1 LALTWRD
8 VLKFAGWL
16 LLSGVVGLSIVPPD
30 YRLVTGLPHNL
41 EHFAIFLLVGLLFG
55 LGYPYRYLVQGVV
68 LFLFAATVELV
79 QVWVPGRHAR
89 ISDLV
94 ASVLGLLV
102 GLGLA
107 SISVRLARRGDG
119 QGPPVSPLQS

>member
-1 LALTWRD
+1 LALTWRH
-8 VLKFAGWL
+8 LLQFAAWL
-16 LLSGVVGLSIVPPD
+16 LLCGVVGLSIVPPD
-30 YRLVTGLPHNL
+30 YRLVTGLPHHL

-55 LGYPYRYLVQGVV
+55 LGYPYRYLVQRVG
-68 LFLFAATVELV
+68 LILFAATVELV

-89 ISDLV
+89 FSDLV

-107 SISVRLARRGDG
+107 SVWVRLARRGQKNS
-119 QGPPVSPLQS
+119 QGSNADT